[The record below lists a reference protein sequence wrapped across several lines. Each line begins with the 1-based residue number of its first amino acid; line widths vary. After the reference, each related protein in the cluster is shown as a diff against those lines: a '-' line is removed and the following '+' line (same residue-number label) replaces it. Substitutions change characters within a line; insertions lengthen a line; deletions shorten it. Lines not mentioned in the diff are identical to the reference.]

1 MAKYRFARRY
11 RVSDRPRRHFDGFDW
26 DDDDI
31 DFEILVGGFDDKQ
44 PGGASDSLWRHQ

>member
-26 DDDDI
+26 DDDEI
-31 DFEILVGGFDDKQ
+31 EFEVLVGGFDDKQ
-44 PGGASDSLWRHQ
+44 PVGADSLRRHQ